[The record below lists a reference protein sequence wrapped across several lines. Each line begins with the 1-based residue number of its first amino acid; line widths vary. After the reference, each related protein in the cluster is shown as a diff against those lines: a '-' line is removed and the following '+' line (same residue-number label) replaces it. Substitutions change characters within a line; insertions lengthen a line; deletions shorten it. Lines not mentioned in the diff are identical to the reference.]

1 MSIKFRSVRIYL
13 VIPVLILGICSMVSL
28 AMTGVSLRSVS
39 NVSKN
44 IAQKQINSVSCLDAV
59 KSNVIEMQKEVRSEE
74 HTLNS
79 SHPPESRMPSSA

>member
-44 IAQKQINSVSCLDAV
+44 IAQKQINRVSCLDAV
-59 KSNVIEMQKEVRSEE
+59 KSNVIEMQKEVLSY
-74 HTLNS
+74 HSGFT
-79 SHPPESRMPSSA
+79 A

>member
-1 MSIKFRSVRIYL
+1 MSMKFRSVRIYL

-44 IAQKQINSVSCLDAV
+44 IAQKQINSVS
-59 KSNVIEMQKEVRSEE
+59 
-74 HTLNS
+74 
-79 SHPPESRMPSSA
+79 

>member
-39 NVSKN
+39 NVSK
-44 IAQKQINSVSCLDAV
+44 IKCYRDA
-59 KSNVIEMQKEVRSEE
+59 KGSNVILSY
-74 HTLNS
+74 HSGFT
-79 SHPPESRMPSSA
+79 A